1 MDNPGASA
9 NDIYT
14 MMPFTTS
21 VNKPSVSKIAG
32 SDKMTTI
39 GFKIE
44 LTIEKIKPART
55 NVAVVSTTGSLVPR
69 SRTATQ
75 IPTELS
81 THLTKNIANCRLMT
95 TFHYIITLTGAVDY
109 LALSAL
115 DVHLELLATTRP
127 LNADRGWRRTRR
139 RDCSYSDYD
148 VWRAT
153 FERLRQCRWV

>member
-9 NDIYT
+9 NDTYT
-14 MMPFTTS
+14 MMPLTTS

-75 IPTELS
+75 MPTELS

-95 TFHYIITLTGAVDY
+95 IFHYIITLAGAVDH
-109 LALSAL
+109 LAL
-115 DVHLELLATTRP
+115 RQR
-127 LNADRGWRRTRR
+127 DRK
-139 RDCSYSDYD
+139 S
-148 VWRAT
+148 V
-153 FERLRQCRWV
+153 V

>member
-14 MMPFTTS
+14 MIPLTTS
-21 VNKPSVSKIAG
+21 VNKPSVSRIAG

-44 LTIEKIKPART
+44 LMIEKMRPAMT

-75 IPTELS
+75 IPTEFS

-95 TFHYIITLTGAVDY
+95 VFHYTTTLAGAVDH
-109 LALSAL
+109 LTLGAL
-115 DVHLELLATTRP
+115 DVHLEVLLTMRSLDT
-127 LNADRGWRRTRR
+127 NCSGRRTRR
-139 RDCSYSDYD
+139 RNCPYGNHN
-148 VWRAT
+148 VW
-153 FERLRQCRWV
+153 

>member
-14 MMPFTTS
+14 MIPFTTS

-44 LTIEKIKPART
+44 LTIEKIKPATT
-55 NVAVVSTTGSLVPR
+55 NVAAVSTTGSLVPR

-75 IPTELS
+75 IPTEFS

-95 TFHYIITLTGAVDY
+95 ALYYIIVLTGTVDY
-109 LALSAL
+109 LALGTF
-115 DVHLELLATTRP
+115 DMHLEVLLTIYP
-127 LNADRGWRRTRR
+127 LNTDRSWCRTRWWN
-139 RDCSYSDYD
+139 CSYGNHN
-148 VWRAT
+148 VW
-153 FERLRQCRWV
+153 